1 MKQCSKCS
9 ETKDLS
15 QFHKNITRKDGIQS
29 FCSQCMNIYGA
40 EHRKTPRGRAQLLI
54 ADARKADARKQKFEI
69 NISAD
74 WIEEKLKKG
83 TCELT
88 GLPFDFSPSKNTYL
102 NKYAPS
108 LDRIDSGRGYT
119 KDNVRVVLCAVN
131 IALGQYTDEEMLP
144 ILKAM
149 ITGIENAQKKS
160 TTPVPT
166 GSHIQGAVG
175 AELGSVSTPW
185 TWEDS
190 DDANDYRG
198 AVQGEN
204 SYRSAKEGSGDSMG
218 HGGKEMESP
227 ATPKDSQ
234 DTGDTSS
241 TVNSAREFFRLV
253 HRKSREL
260 DLATGTTRGSIPK
273 PSD

>member
-1 MKQCSKCS
+1 MKHCPKCK
-9 ETKDLS
+9 ETKELS
-15 QFHKNITRKDGIQS
+15 QFNKHSTHKDGVQS
-29 FCSQCMNIYGA
+29 FCSQCMKIYGA
-40 EHRKTPRGRAQLLI
+40 EYRKTPHGRAQLLI

-88 GLPFDFSPSKNTYL
+88 GLPFDFYPSKNTYF

-108 LDRIDSGRGYT
+108 LDRIDSGKGYT
-119 KDNVRVVLCAVN
+119 TDNVRVVLCAVN
-131 IALGQYTDEEMLP
+131 IALGQFTDEEMLP

-160 TTPVPT
+160 IASVPT

-185 TWEDS
+185 AWKDS
-190 DDANDYRG
+190 DDLNDYRG
-198 AVQGEN
+198 ATQGEN
-204 SYRSAKEGSGDSMG
+204 SYRSAKEGSGNSMG
-218 HGGKEMESP
+218 HGGKKVGAP
-227 ATPKDSQ
+227 TTPEDSQ
-234 DTGDTSS
+234 DTGDTES
-241 TVNSAREFFRLV
+241 TVNSAEEFFERVLS
-253 HRKSREL
+253 KSREL
-260 DLATGTTRGSIPK
+260 DLVVGAAGGSIPK

>member
-1 MKQCSKCS
+1 MK
-9 ETKDLS
+9 
-15 QFHKNITRKDGIQS
+15 
-29 FCSQCMNIYGA
+29 IYGA
-40 EHRKTPRGRAQLLI
+40 EYRKTPRGRAQLLI

-74 WIEEKLKKG
+74 WIEEKLNKG

-88 GLPFDFSPSKNTYL
+88 GLPFDFSPSKNTYF

-108 LDRIDSGRGYT
+108 LDRIDSGKGYI

-131 IALGQYTDEEMLP
+131 IALGQFTDEEMLP

-160 TTPVPT
+160 TAPVPT
-166 GSHIQGAVG
+166 GTYIAGAVG

-190 DDANDYRG
+190 DDANDYCG
-198 AVQGEN
+198 AVQGQDADHRAQA
-204 SYRSAKEGSGDSMG
+204 SSGDSVG
-218 HGGKEMESP
+218 HGGQEMG
-227 ATPKDSQ
+227 TSQ
-234 DTGDTSS
+234 TLDNSQMYGDTSS
-241 TVNSAREFFRLV
+241 ALTSTLQFNRHINNQLRER
-253 HRKSREL
+253 S
-260 DLATGTTRGSIPK
+260 LADGTKPK
-273 PSD
+273 I